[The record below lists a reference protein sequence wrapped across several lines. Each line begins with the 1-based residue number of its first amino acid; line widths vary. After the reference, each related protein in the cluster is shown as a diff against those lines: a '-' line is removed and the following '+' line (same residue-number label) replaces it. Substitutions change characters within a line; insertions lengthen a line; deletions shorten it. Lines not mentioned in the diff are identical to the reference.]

1 MINGNRDISP
11 STATTAAGVDHVR
24 LSYEYLDAGEFDAYG
39 SLLHEDMQVSGFWD
53 LPAHGRAAAVARARG
68 AAGPP
73 GHHQVHR
80 VVAGGDCVVAI
91 GRYVVPATTA
101 APAPA
106 AVEFAD
112 VFTLSGDALLLGQR
126 RFRYRCD
133 PAGA

>member
-1 MINGNRDISP
+1 MINGNREKSS
-11 STATTAAGVDHVR
+11 STATTAAGADHVR

-39 SLLHEDMQVSGFWD
+39 SLLHEDVQVWGLGD
-53 LPAHGRAAAVARARG
+53 LPAHGRAAAVARAR

-91 GRYVVPATTA
+91 GRYVVPATTT
-101 APAPA
+101 APAD
-106 AVEFAD
+106 VEFAD
-112 VFTLSGDALLLGQR
+112 VFTLSDDALLLGQR